1 MIEND
6 VQMPGEQGEHF
17 NCQHDPKW
25 DGNASRSMLCSP
37 AAVAQRPDQLRGA
50 TRWYRGHKVTVLG
63 VNDGFASVLFA
74 DGSCGTA
81 PCGALQA
88 QPDAPAFRYRV
99 GHHQAQNIYDG
110 DRYIGVMFDP
120 AMAARVVT
128 ALNAQ
133 ERAVRAE
140 NWTG

>member
-6 VQMPGEQGEHF
+6 VQTPAHQ
-17 NCQHDPKW
+17 
-25 DGNASRSMLCSP
+25 AS
-37 AAVAQRPDQLRGA
+37 GT
-50 TRWYRGHKVTVLG
+50 TRWYRGQKVTILSVA
-63 VNDGFASVLFA
+63 DDFATLLYE
-74 DGSCGTA
+74 DGSMGNVPAGSLIDRPQGTA
-81 PCGALQA
+81 
-88 QPDAPAFRYRV
+88 DRYRV
-99 GHHQAQNIYDG
+99 GNHQAQNIYDG

-120 AMAARVVT
+120 AMSARVVT

>member
-6 VQMPGEQGEHF
+6 VQT
-17 NCQHDPKW
+17 
-25 DGNASRSMLCSP
+25 P
-37 AAVAQRPDQLRGA
+37 AYQARGT
-50 TRWYRGHKVTVLG
+50 TRWYRGQKVTVLS
-63 VNDGFASVLFA
+63 VADGFATLLHE
-74 DGSCGTA
+74 DGSMGNVPASTLIDH
-81 PCGALQA
+81 PQ
-88 QPDAPAFRYRV
+88 DAADRYRV
-99 GHHQAQNIYDG
+99 GRHQAQNIYDG